1 MCQVALLCVL
11 FQKGPSC
18 FPLSPLPFQNCL
30 LPWWGGER
38 QGLQDAYLLS
48 LSHTGTNPSLPLTF
62 LLLRAQ
68 SRGPKWPTGE
78 PGKYRKRIDIWLA
91 LHCCRLLQ
99 QGWPPRW
106 PGTVWFS
113 VLETPA
119 SQENLQSWA
128 NWEGWSCYLQPLAC
142 TTVSS
147 LPVSTLSRSR
157 LHTFWE
163 QRLGHMELFFYP
175 WRSST
180 LSVLSR

>member
-1 MCQVALLCVL
+1 MCS
-11 FQKGPSC
+11 FPKGT
-18 FPLSPLPFQNCL
+18 QL
-30 LPWWGGER
+30 LPSVTSAISE
-38 QGLQDAYLLS
+38 LS
-48 LSHTGTNPSLPLTF
+48 ASVVRRRKARPTGCILTLNSHTGTNPSLPLTF

-113 VLETPA
+113 VQETPA

-142 TTVSS
+142 TTMSS

-163 QRLGHMELFFYP
+163 QRLGHMELFF
-175 WRSST
+175 
-180 LSVLSR
+180 LSLKVKHVICTE